1 MKIKKIYPLTPMQEG
16 MLFHSIMEK
25 KDDAYHEQASFT
37 IKGTLNIPYFQRSLD
52 ELVQRHDILRTSFV
66 HTDLQKPRQIVREQR
81 EIQIS
86 FHDLSNMNTEDQEEE
101 IRSYKA
107 EDRCAP
113 FDMAKDP
120 LIRLKLFQTEPES
133 FNLVWTF
140 HHILLDGWCI
150 SLFFGEWFEIY
161 EATLKGQKP
170 KLDPVVPYH
179 VYIQWL
185 EKQDKERARKYWREL
200 IAGYEDK
207 AELPLR
213 KSNVTGELY
222 DHQCFNFS
230 FNENLTGR
238 LQELARINGATMN
251 TLLQVLWGVLLQRYN
266 GTDDVVFGAVVS
278 GRPSNL
284 EGVERMM
291 GLFINTVPVRVQ
303 SSEGDTAIHLLKRLQ
318 HAVLESETYSY
329 YPLYEIQAESA
340 LKQELFDHIMVFEN
354 YPIDEKM
361 KQDETRT
368 AVITGAEVME
378 RTSYGFDL
386 TVLPGKSLGF
396 KFNFNAKMY
405 DSMMIQRIAQHF
417 TQLAEQIVDQP
428 DELLYKFELLPEK
441 EKIVLNNWGKGNVT
455 PLDSMKSIPEWFEEQ
470 VVKSPEHTAILFED
484 KVITYKQLNDAANR
498 IANYLRSVKVGPET
512 LVGLLLERSELM
524 IAGILGIWKAGGA
537 YVPIDPDYPQDRIR
551 YMIKDSG
558 VKVVLTQARLIQEGL
573 FEDET
578 NLIALDQLETETE
591 PSEEEPENSLPTI
604 LPESLAYVIYTSG
617 STGLPKGVMVEH
629 RSLSHYINTFS
640 EYFDVSARDCMLQQA
655 SYAFD
660 TSLEE
665 IFPVL
670 VNGGTLFISDKDTVL
685 ESRKLVEL
693 MVLNRVT
700 MVSCSP
706 HLLNELNRSL
716 ENVHHQIRAFV
727 SGGDVLKAHH
737 FGTLMDKSMVVN
749 SYGPTEATVCALY
762 YECTSVQN
770 DAISI
775 GKPIANTEIF
785 IMNRWGQQQPIGV
798 AGELCITGAGLARGY
813 LHRADLTAEKFVQHP
828 YKPAERMYK
837 TGDLARW
844 LPNGNVEY
852 MGRVDHQVK
861 IRGYR
866 IETGEIESNLQ
877 HLPGV
882 QDAFVAVQSDKEGQ
896 PYLAAYVVMNSETI
910 SLNLSILRSGLQE
923 TLPDYMI
930 PERFVAIEQLPLT
943 PNGKVDRKALPEPLD
958 VMASGK
964 AYAAP
969 RDEWETK
976 MVQVWQDVLE
986 RGRISIYDHF
996 FELGGHS
1003 LKAMAL
1009 VSALQKQLQIE
1020 MPLRQIFNTP
1030 ILHDLAQYAARAA
1043 QSRFEPIQPLA
1054 PKTAYPV
1061 SSAQRRLL
1069 ILNQIGEKQTSYNM
1083 PMAVRL
1089 QGDLDVEKLE
1099 TALQRMVERHEA
1111 LRTSFTWVDG
1121 EPLQIIHENVPY
1133 RLERLGQLEASEKLG
1148 SSLRQKL
1155 SELIQPFDLQQAP
1168 LMRTWLAEQGQSDYV
1183 LVMDMHH
1190 IISDGVSTAIFWD
1203 ELSRMYRGETLE
1215 PLELSYK
1222 DYASWEQ
1229 AQMDSES
1236 MKDQESYWLDQLSG
1250 ELPILELPLD
1260 RPRPLVQS
1268 FEGDRI
1274 TFELE
1279 KETTDRLQELAAE
1292 SGSTLYML
1300 LMAAFQVWL
1309 TRYSGQE
1316 DIVVGTPIAGR
1327 RHADT
1332 EQMLGMFVNTLALR
1346 GAPTREKTFTA
1357 FLSEVKTTLL
1367 QAYENQEY
1375 AFDRLVEKLE
1385 VRRDASRNPL
1395 FDALFAM
1402 QDNTTS
1408 GGWNLVEEE
1417 VTPLEIEFPVAK
1429 FDLSIEAVVN
1439 KVGIVFSLEYA
1450 SQLFDRTTAQ
1460 RMGDHWL
1467 KLLREI
1473 AFGMELTI
1481 GAIEMI
1487 SEPEREELHRFNR
1500 TEVPLDIEKTAADWF
1515 EEQVAE
1521 RPEATALIFNET
1533 CWTYDEL
1540 NRLANRVA
1548 WHLQATGIGAGRLVG
1563 IMADRSVELIAGI
1576 LGVWKAG
1583 GAYVPLDPDYPE
1595 ERIAYMLMDSG
1606 VDVVLT
1612 QSHLEERV
1620 TQHGVSSVCMEA
1632 LAEEAEEVV
1641 NPMRTNAAGDI
1652 AYVIYTSGS
1661 TGKPKGVMVEHRGV
1675 ANLRQMFCNR
1685 MNITSSD
1692 HILQFA
1698 SISFDASVWEI
1709 TQSVLLGAV
1718 LCMPDRETVRDAWE
1732 LTQWMAEKEVTIAT
1746 LPPGFALYVD
1756 VQLLPKLRMLITAG
1770 SAATESLLE
1779 HTKGITYIN
1788 AYGPTESTVCATMW
1802 QRPAGQTQGSVPI
1815 GGPIDNTEIY
1825 IMDEAGRMQPIG
1837 VAGELCIAGM
1847 GLARG
1852 YLNRAELTAEKFVA
1866 HPDRPGERMYKTG
1879 DLARWLP
1886 DGTLE
1891 YLGRK
1896 DEQLKIRGYRI
1907 EIGEIEAAL
1916 DQMDGVREA
1925 VVVPRKDQDEQ
1936 VYLCAYCV
1944 PVEEKTTGSQLR
1956 SGLLRILPEYMVP
1969 SQIIIM
1975 SQLPLTPNGK
1985 VDKKA
1990 LPEPEEAKAAR
2001 TSYVAPRTQ
2010 MEEDMVEIWQEV
2022 LGVSQVSIDDHFFEL
2037 GGHSLKAMNLIQLV
2051 RAKLKVELTLQVI
2064 FKNPV
2069 LETLA
2074 DIASHSIEVAYEP
2087 ISRSEHKEVY
2097 PVSSTQKRM
2106 LVLNKMEGKQT
2117 TYNMPVA
2124 VRLYGELKPDQLEH
2138 AILRVIER
2146 HEILRTSFEW
2156 LDDQPVQRIHEKVPF
2171 YLEKRDLRFQGDN
2184 QTLEKQIYESMF
2196 GFIHPFELNEA
2207 PLIRARLLQCKE
2219 AEFVLLIDM
2228 HHIISDGTSMQI
2240 FWKDLSRYYEGSTL
2254 ETLEIGYKDYAV
2266 WEQKQLSA
2274 KRIQHQETF
2283 WLDTFSGELPVLS
2296 FPTDYPRTAK
2306 QSFEGDSLLFHL
2318 NQELSDGLNKL
2329 ATETGSTLYMV
2340 LLAAF
2345 QVLLG
2350 KYSGQDDIIVGTPIA
2365 GRNHADVHDMFGVFI
2380 NTLALRG
2387 RPNKEKSFLD
2397 FLSEVKSDTIK
2408 AFEHQDYPFE
2418 RLVEQLDLKRDLSR
2432 NPLFDVL
2439 FSMQNLEVSTNLIGN
2454 LEYEMLPLP
2463 ESVAKLDLS
2472 MQVTEIKDGIE
2483 VGVEYASRLF
2493 ERATMER
2500 FAEHWRLLLIQIASN
2515 PSIKLA
2521 DVDLVS
2527 SNERRQLLETF
2538 NNTEVYFEKDET
2550 ILVQF
2555 EKYVELTPDKTAII
2569 CGKTS
2574 WTYREVN
2581 RHANRIARLL
2591 LEQGLEKQ
2599 SLVGLVSKRSIELLS
2614 GMLGILKAG
2623 AAYVPIDPEHPEDRI
2638 QYMLEDCNARFIV
2651 TDGSLSG
2658 YISESIHQI
2667 EIAVHYDED
2676 LREDNIELSNYP
2688 EAGDLAYVIY
2698 TSGSTGRPKGVMLEH
2713 RGLKNFCE
2721 GMRDRLPIS
2730 SESTVLSLTTVSF
2743 DIFVLESLLPLMLGA
2758 TVVLATEDEIQ
2769 SPKVLSELVSS
2780 QYADII
2786 QLTPSRLRLLL
2797 DAGVG
2802 HCFSNLSAI
2811 LLGGEALPP
2820 TLLNRL
2826 SQVTSARIY
2835 NMYGPTET
2843 TVWSTVQELTDGS
2856 HISIGKPII
2865 NSQIY
2870 ILNEEERLQPIG
2882 IVGELCI
2889 AGAGLA
2895 RGYWN
2900 REDLTAKAFVQNPFN
2915 PGARMYK
2922 TGDLARWLPD
2932 GNLDYIGRAD
2942 NQVKI
2947 RGYRIELS
2955 EIEAVLLRHESV
2967 INTAV
2972 IVNTDPSGEGM
2983 EMLVAYLVI
2992 KQDISA
2998 KVIQKYLQNILP
3010 TYMIPAQYVVVEAMP
3025 LNANGKIDRR
3035 KLKEVPIEVQLH
3047 PDQESSEPLGKLETL
3062 VYDIWTEV
3070 LGKSDFGVEDDFFE
3084 IGGNS
3089 INAIHVEIKLEQQN
3103 ITIEDSM
3110 VFKYPSVRKIAENVS
3125 LKTLEKL

>member
-1 MKIKKIYPLTPMQEG
+1 M
-16 MLFHSIMEK
+16 
-25 KDDAYHEQASFT
+25 
-37 IKGTLNIPYFQRSLD
+37 
-52 ELVQRHDILRTSFV
+52 
-66 HTDLQKPRQIVREQR
+66 
-81 EIQIS
+81 
-86 FHDLSNMNTEDQEEE
+86 
-101 IRSYKA
+101 
-107 EDRCAP
+107 
-113 FDMAKDP
+113 
-120 LIRLKLFQTEPES
+120 
-133 FNLVWTF
+133 
-140 HHILLDGWCI
+140 
-150 SLFFGEWFEIY
+150 
-161 EATLKGQKP
+161 
-170 KLDPVVPYH
+170 
-179 VYIQWL
+179 
-185 EKQDKERARKYWREL
+185 
-200 IAGYEDK
+200 
-207 AELPLR
+207 
-213 KSNVTGELY
+213 
-222 DHQCFNFS
+222 
-230 FNENLTGR
+230 
-238 LQELARINGATMN
+238 
-251 TLLQVLWGVLLQRYN
+251 
-266 GTDDVVFGAVVS
+266 
-278 GRPSNL
+278 
-284 EGVERMM
+284 
-291 GLFINTVPVRVQ
+291 
-303 SSEGDTAIHLLKRLQ
+303 
-318 HAVLESETYSY
+318 
-329 YPLYEIQAESA
+329 
-340 LKQELFDHIMVFEN
+340 
-354 YPIDEKM
+354 
-361 KQDETRT
+361 
-368 AVITGAEVME
+368 
-378 RTSYGFDL
+378 
-386 TVLPGKSLGF
+386 
-396 KFNFNAKMY
+396 
-405 DSMMIQRIAQHF
+405 
-417 TQLAEQIVDQP
+417 
-428 DELLYKFELLPEK
+428 
-441 EKIVLNNWGKGNVT
+441 
-455 PLDSMKSIPEWFEEQ
+455 
-470 VVKSPEHTAILFED
+470 
-484 KVITYKQLNDAANR
+484 
-498 IANYLRSVKVGPET
+498 
-512 LVGLLLERSELM
+512 
-524 IAGILGIWKAGGA
+524 
-537 YVPIDPDYPQDRIR
+537 
-551 YMIKDSG
+551 
-558 VKVVLTQARLIQEGL
+558 
-573 FEDET
+573 
-578 NLIALDQLETETE
+578 
-591 PSEEEPENSLPTI
+591 
-604 LPESLAYVIYTSG
+604 
-617 STGLPKGVMVEH
+617 
-629 RSLSHYINTFS
+629 
-640 EYFDVSARDCMLQQA
+640 
-655 SYAFD
+655 
-660 TSLEE
+660 
-665 IFPVL
+665 
-670 VNGGTLFISDKDTVL
+670 
-685 ESRKLVEL
+685 
-693 MVLNRVT
+693 
-700 MVSCSP
+700 
-706 HLLNELNRSL
+706 
-716 ENVHHQIRAFV
+716 
-727 SGGDVLKAHH
+727 
-737 FGTLMDKSMVVN
+737 
-749 SYGPTEATVCALY
+749 
-762 YECTSVQN
+762 
-770 DAISI
+770 
-775 GKPIANTEIF
+775 
-785 IMNRWGQQQPIGV
+785 
-798 AGELCITGAGLARGY
+798 
-813 LHRADLTAEKFVQHP
+813 
-828 YKPAERMYK
+828 
-837 TGDLARW
+837 
-844 LPNGNVEY
+844 
-852 MGRVDHQVK
+852 
-861 IRGYR
+861 
-866 IETGEIESNLQ
+866 
-877 HLPGV
+877 
-882 QDAFVAVQSDKEGQ
+882 
-896 PYLAAYVVMNSETI
+896 
-910 SLNLSILRSGLQE
+910 
-923 TLPDYMI
+923 
-930 PERFVAIEQLPLT
+930 
-943 PNGKVDRKALPEPLD
+943 
-958 VMASGK
+958 
-964 AYAAP
+964 
-969 RDEWETK
+969 
-976 MVQVWQDVLE
+976 
-986 RGRISIYDHF
+986 
-996 FELGGHS
+996 
-1003 LKAMAL
+1003 
-1009 VSALQKQLQIE
+1009 
-1020 MPLRQIFNTP
+1020 
-1030 ILHDLAQYAARAA
+1030 
-1043 QSRFEPIQPLA
+1043 
-1054 PKTAYPV
+1054 
-1061 SSAQRRLL
+1061 
-1069 ILNQIGEKQTSYNM
+1069 
-1083 PMAVRL
+1083 
-1089 QGDLDVEKLE
+1089 
-1099 TALQRMVERHEA
+1099 
-1111 LRTSFTWVDG
+1111 
-1121 EPLQIIHENVPY
+1121 
-1133 RLERLGQLEASEKLG
+1133 
-1148 SSLRQKL
+1148 
-1155 SELIQPFDLQQAP
+1155 
-1168 LMRTWLAEQGQSDYV
+1168 
-1183 LVMDMHH
+1183 
-1190 IISDGVSTAIFWD
+1190 
-1203 ELSRMYRGETLE
+1203 
-1215 PLELSYK
+1215 
-1222 DYASWEQ
+1222 
-1229 AQMDSES
+1229 
-1236 MKDQESYWLDQLSG
+1236 
-1250 ELPILELPLD
+1250 
-1260 RPRPLVQS
+1260 
-1268 FEGDRI
+1268 
-1274 TFELE
+1274 
-1279 KETTDRLQELAAE
+1279 
-1292 SGSTLYML
+1292 
-1300 LMAAFQVWL
+1300 
-1309 TRYSGQE
+1309 
-1316 DIVVGTPIAGR
+1316 
-1327 RHADT
+1327 
-1332 EQMLGMFVNTLALR
+1332 
-1346 GAPTREKTFTA
+1346 
-1357 FLSEVKTTLL
+1357 
-1367 QAYENQEY
+1367 
-1375 AFDRLVEKLE
+1375 
-1385 VRRDASRNPL
+1385 
-1395 FDALFAM
+1395 
-1402 QDNTTS
+1402 
-1408 GGWNLVEEE
+1408 
-1417 VTPLEIEFPVAK
+1417 
-1429 FDLSIEAVVN
+1429 
-1439 KVGIVFSLEYA
+1439 
-1450 SQLFDRTTAQ
+1450 
-1460 RMGDHWL
+1460 
-1467 KLLREI
+1467 
-1473 AFGMELTI
+1473 
-1481 GAIEMI
+1481 
-1487 SEPEREELHRFNR
+1487 
-1500 TEVPLDIEKTAADWF
+1500 
-1515 EEQVAE
+1515 
-1521 RPEATALIFNET
+1521 
-1533 CWTYDEL
+1533 
-1540 NRLANRVA
+1540 
-1548 WHLQATGIGAGRLVG
+1548 
-1563 IMADRSVELIAGI
+1563 
-1576 LGVWKAG
+1576 
-1583 GAYVPLDPDYPE
+1583 
-1595 ERIAYMLMDSG
+1595 
-1606 VDVVLT
+1606 
-1612 QSHLEERV
+1612 
-1620 TQHGVSSVCMEA
+1620 
-1632 LAEEAEEVV
+1632 AEEAEEVV

-1732 LTQWMAEKEVTIAT
+1732 LTQWMAEKQVTIAT

-2124 VRLYGELKPDQLEH
+2124 VRLYGELKPDQLEQ

-2318 NQELSDGLNKL
+2318 NKELSDGLNKL

-2574 WTYREVN
+2574 WTYREVD

-2820 TLLNRL
+2820 TLMNRL

-2882 IVGELCI
+2882 IVGELYI

-2992 KQDISA
+2992 KQDIST

-3070 LGKSDFGVEDDFFE
+3070 LGRSDFGVEDDFFE